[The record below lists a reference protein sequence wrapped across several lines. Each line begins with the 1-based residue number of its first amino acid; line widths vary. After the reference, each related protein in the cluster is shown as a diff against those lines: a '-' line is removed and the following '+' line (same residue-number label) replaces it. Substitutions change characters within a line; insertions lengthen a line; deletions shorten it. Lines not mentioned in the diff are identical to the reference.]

1 MADALLKCLPADYC
15 TIRRDVTLQRDST
28 KRKSGIVEKILR
40 ILPYPL
46 LDWMRMAESVLLS
59 SANKEA
65 TPRLW
70 TPTDSD
76 RLPSRSMVERIL
88 VVDDAIDSGA
98 TLAGVVAGLK
108 KEYPGADIKTAV
120 MTVTTTNPMIFPD
133 WTLFAGD
140 TLLRFPWSAD
150 FKKKNKKLFADV

>member
-108 KEYPGADIKTAV
+108 KGVSRGRYKDSGHDSHNHESYD
-120 MTVTTTNPMIFPD
+120 FSR
-133 WTLFAGD
+133 LD
-140 TLLRFPWSAD
+140 TLRRRYSPAFPM
-150 FKKKNKKLFADV
+150 VG